1 MKDAGGLEMQV
12 LIVDDASLV
21 RMSLKDILDKSEYDC
36 EFLEA
41 VNGREA
47 VNMYK
52 KNQPDFVIMDITMP
66 EMDGITA
73 VGEIKKID
81 EDAKI
86 IMCTSMA
93 YEEKVIDAVSAGA
106 SDYIVKPY
114 EPSKVIEAVKKIMD

>member
-21 RMSLKDILDKSEYDC
+21 RMSLKDILDKSEYDF

>member
-1 MKDAGGLEMQV
+1 MQV

-21 RMSLKDILDKSEYDC
+21 RMSLKDILDKSELDC

-47 VNMYK
+47 VSMYK
-52 KNQPDFVIMDITMP
+52 KNQPDFVFMDITMP

-81 EDAKI
+81 QDAKI
-86 IMCTSMA
+86 IMCTSIA
-93 YEEKVIDAVSAGA
+93 SEEKVIDAVSAGA
-106 SDYIVKPY
+106 SDYIAKPY
-114 EPSKVIEAVKKIMD
+114 EPSKIIEAVKKIMN

>member
-1 MKDAGGLEMQV
+1 MQV

-21 RMSLKDILDKSEYDC
+21 RMSLKDILDKSEYDF

-114 EPSKVIEAVKKIMD
+114 EPSKVIDAVKKIMD

>member
-1 MKDAGGLEMQV
+1 MQV

-41 VNGREA
+41 ANGREA

-114 EPSKVIEAVKKIMD
+114 EPSKVIEAVKKIMN

>member
-1 MKDAGGLEMQV
+1 
-12 LIVDDASLV
+12 
-21 RMSLKDILDKSEYDC
+21 
-36 EFLEA
+36 
-41 VNGREA
+41 
-47 VNMYK
+47 MYK

>member
-21 RMSLKDILDKSEYDC
+21 RMSLKDILDKSEYDF

-114 EPSKVIEAVKKIMD
+114 EPSKVIDAVKKIMD